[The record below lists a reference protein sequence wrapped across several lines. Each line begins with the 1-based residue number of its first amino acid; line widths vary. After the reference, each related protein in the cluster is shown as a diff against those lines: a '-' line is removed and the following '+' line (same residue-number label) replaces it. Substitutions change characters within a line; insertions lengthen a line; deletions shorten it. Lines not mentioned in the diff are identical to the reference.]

1 MTTPARHPLHLWAF
15 LQGIGFYP
23 FGWRYRGATPRAV
36 FDAAYYA
43 EVARRVEAGRFD
55 AIVFGDQ
62 LQARGYQGRTP
73 RLLPMP
79 TLDPMTLLGVMGSV
93 TQHVGLVAT
102 VSTTYHE
109 PALLADKFA
118 TLDLLSAGRSGWN
131 IVTTAH
137 PASAWNFAQAALPEK
152 SLRYQRA
159 EEFVGITNALWDGA
173 GRGAGGGNAAISH
186 RGRWFEVHGALAT
199 PPLPQGR
206 PVLVQAG
213 QSGDGR
219 DFAAKTAEAIFCPA
233 KAPEDGRAYRDDLRA
248 RMPKFGRAGD
258 DVLIMPGLSFIL
270 GATEAEALAKERELL
285 ELASPELC
293 IEYLGDSIGY
303 DLTRHPPDGPIPLA
317 DILAAT
323 ELPPADIEKMLAPV
337 VAAGLSLVKFAL
349 GYVRTPRGHNI
360 FKGTPEQLADM
371 MAQWIAARACDGF
384 TIQPAYMPG
393 ELLLFIDEVVP
404 ILQRRGLLRRDYEG
418 TTLRSH
424 LGLGAR

>member
-1 MTTPARHPLHLWAF
+1 MTSQPSHPLHLWAF

-36 FDAAYYA
+36 FDGAYYA

-73 RLLPMP
+73 RTLPMP
-79 TLDPMTLLGVMGSV
+79 TLDPMTLLAVMGSV

-102 VSTTYHE
+102 VSTTYNE

-118 TLDLLSAGRSGWN
+118 TLDALTGGRAGWN

-137 PASAWNFAQAALPEK
+137 PASARNFGQPDLLEK

-159 EEFVGITNALWDGA
+159 DEFVSITNALWDGA
-173 GRGAGGGNAAISH
+173 GRGPSGANAAIAH
-186 RGRWFEVHGALAT
+186 DGRWFKVHGALTT
-199 PPLPQGR
+199 PRMPQGR

-233 KAPEDGRAYRDDLRA
+233 KTLEDGRAYREDLRA

-270 GATEAEALAKERELL
+270 GATEADAIAKQAELL

-303 DLTRHPPDGPIPLA
+303 DLSGHPQVGPIPLA

-323 ELPPADIEKMLAPV
+323 ELPGADIEKMLAPV
-337 VAAGLSLVKFAL
+337 VAAGLSLEKFAT

-360 FKGTPEQLADM
+360 FRGTPEQLADM
-371 MAQWIAARACDGF
+371 MGEWIAARACDGF
-384 TIQPAYMPG
+384 TLQPAYMPG
-393 ELLLFIDEVVP
+393 ELMLFIDEVVP
-404 ILQRRGLLRRDYEG
+404 VLQRRGLLRHDYDG
-418 TTLRSH
+418 TTLRDN